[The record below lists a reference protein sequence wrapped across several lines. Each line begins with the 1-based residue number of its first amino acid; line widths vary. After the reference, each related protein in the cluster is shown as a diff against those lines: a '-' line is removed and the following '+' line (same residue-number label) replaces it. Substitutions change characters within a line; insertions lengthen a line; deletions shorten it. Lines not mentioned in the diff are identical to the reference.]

1 MKVLLD
7 ENLPHALRAQLPG
20 HDVFTVQYLGWSGT
34 KNGRL
39 LTRAVNAGFDV
50 MVTMDDGVAYQ
61 QNIATLRLSVIV
73 LEAVSNDIDDL
84 RPLLPR
90 LRKTIK
96 SAKPGTVQRIGLSS

>member
-39 LTRAVNAGFDV
+39 LTRAVDAGFDV

-61 QNIATLRLSVIV
+61 QKVAALRLGVII
-73 LEAVSNDIDDL
+73 LEAASNDMGDL
-84 RPLLPR
+84 RPLVLR
-90 LRKTIK
+90 LRKAIK
-96 SAKPGTVQRIGLSS
+96 NIKPGRVLRIA

>member
-7 ENLPHALRAQLPG
+7 ENLPHSLRTELHG

-39 LTRAVNAGFDV
+39 LAQAVKAGFE
-50 MVTMDDGVAYQ
+50 MIVTMDTGVPYQ
-61 QNIATLRLSVIV
+61 QNIADLRLGIIV
-73 LEAVSNDIDDL
+73 LEAESNDIDDL

-90 LRKTIK
+90 LRKAIK
-96 SAKPGTVQRIGLSS
+96 RIRAGAVVRIA

>member
-7 ENLPHALRAQLPG
+7 ENLPHALRAELPD

-39 LTRAVNAGFDV
+39 LAQAANMGFDV
-50 MVTMDDGVAYQ
+50 MVTMDSGVAYQ
-61 QNIATLRLSVIV
+61 QNIAALRLAVIV
-73 LEAVSNDIDDL
+73 LEAISNDLDDL

-90 LRKTIK
+90 LRKAIK
-96 SAKPGTVQRIGLSS
+96 RIRPGIVLRIG

>member
-7 ENLPHALRAQLPG
+7 ENLPHALRAELPG

-39 LTRAVNAGFDV
+39 LAQAVNTGFDV
-50 MVTMDDGVAYQ
+50 MVKMDDGVAYQ
-61 QNIATLRLSVIV
+61 QNVATLRLAVIV
-73 LEAVSNDIDDL
+73 LESISNDIDDL

-90 LRKTIK
+90 LRRAIK
-96 SAKPGTVQRIGLSS
+96 STKPGTVLRIA